1 MNIDGKAWRTIGLE
15 AGGRSVWVIDQTL
28 LPHRFETRSLRSLEE
43 AAAAISTMVVRGAP
57 LIGVTGAYGLMLAL
71 QRDPSDGAL
80 AAAFEQLNAT
90 RPTAVNLRWALERV
104 RDLVAP
110 LPEAERAAAAQAE
123 AAAIAEEDV
132 AMCDAIGE
140 HGLAIFRELA
150 AARPPERQGQP
161 FNVLTHCNA
170 GWLATVDWGT
180 ALAPIY
186 KAHRSGLKVHVWV
199 DETRP
204 RNQGASL
211 TAYELGQEGVPH
223 TVIVDNAGGH
233 LMQHGQVDAV
243 IVGTDRTT
251 RRGDVCNKIGTY
263 LKALAAFD
271 NKVPFY
277 VALPASTIDWTID
290 DGVAEI
296 PIEAR
301 SEREVTQIQGQLAG
315 DCKVAGGGEAG
326 GEVGVQLATVQLTP
340 TGSPGFNPAFDVTPA
355 RLVTALITERGVA
368 AATEAGLRG
377 LYGSL

>member
-1 MNIDGKAWRTIGLE
+1 
-15 AGGRSVWVIDQTL
+15 
-28 LPHRFETRSLRSLEE
+28 
-43 AAAAISTMVVRGAP
+43 
-57 LIGVTGAYGLMLAL
+57 
-71 QRDPSDGAL
+71 
-80 AAAFEQLNAT
+80 
-90 RPTAVNLRWALERV
+90 
-104 RDLVAP
+104 
-110 LPEAERAAAAQAE
+110 
-123 AAAIAEEDV
+123 
-132 AMCDAIGE
+132 
-140 HGLAIFRELA
+140 
-150 AARPPERQGQP
+150 
-161 FNVLTHCNA
+161 
-170 GWLATVDWGT
+170 
-180 ALAPIY
+180 
-186 KAHRSGLKVHVWV
+186 
-199 DETRP
+199 
-204 RNQGASL
+204 
-211 TAYELGQEGVPH
+211 
-223 TVIVDNAGGH
+223 
-233 LMQHGQVDAV
+233 VDAV

-271 NKVPFY
+271 NNVPFY

-326 GEVGVQLATVQLTP
+326 GEAGGQLATVQLTP